1 MRKKQS
7 LYDETA
13 QALTERIA
21 HRLIEFRTAANL
33 SQEEISVKADISLS
47 GIRKMED
54 KDQSN
59 PTVSFLNQ
67 YVKACGRN
75 LGEFFEPW
83 LPPGSIQYDQ
93 HVHRT
98 IAAALKD
105 NRSRP
110 HIYTLVQMLREMKV
124 G

>member
-1 MRKKQS
+1 MRKKQP

-13 QALTERIA
+13 KALAERIA
-21 HRLIEFRTAANL
+21 HRLEEFRIAANL
-33 SQEEISVKADISLS
+33 SQEEIANKAEISLS
-47 GIRKMED
+47 GIRKMEGPE
-54 KDQSN
+54 SN

-67 YVKACGRN
+67 YVRACGRT

-93 HVHRT
+93 HIHRT
-98 IAAALKD
+98 IEAALKD
-105 NRSRP
+105 RRARP
-110 HIYTLVQMLREMKV
+110 HIYSLVQMLRELKV